1 MIHFAISFLAPGVL
15 SSARSLVLSIDPH
28 SLYLYAS
35 DDGKRFVCCY
45 MLPTNQEL
53 IETKSG

>member
-1 MIHFAISFLAPGVL
+1 MIHFAISILAPGVL

-28 SLYLYAS
+28 SLCLYAS